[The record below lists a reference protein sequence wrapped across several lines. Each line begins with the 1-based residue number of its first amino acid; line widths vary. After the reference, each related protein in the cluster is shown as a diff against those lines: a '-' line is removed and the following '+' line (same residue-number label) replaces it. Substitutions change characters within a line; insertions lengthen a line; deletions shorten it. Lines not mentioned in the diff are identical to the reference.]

1 VCWQPANVGGLRAW
15 FRCSGCGRQCG
26 RLFLSNAN
34 LVCRHCAKVR
44 YPSQVA
50 PQPPHAKKVARAQA
64 IRARLGGKPELGGRV
79 PSRPKGMHHQTYD
92 RLVGELTEIEAVEEA
107 RALREGELSLIELFL
122 RELGNLA
129 ADRRSQLS

>member
-1 VCWQPANVGGLRAW
+1 
-15 FRCSGCGRQCG
+15 
-26 RLFLSNAN
+26 
-34 LVCRHCAKVR
+34 
-44 YPSQVA
+44 
-50 PQPPHAKKVARAQA
+50 
-64 IRARLGGKPELGGRV
+64 
-79 PSRPKGMHHQTYD
+79 MHHKTYD